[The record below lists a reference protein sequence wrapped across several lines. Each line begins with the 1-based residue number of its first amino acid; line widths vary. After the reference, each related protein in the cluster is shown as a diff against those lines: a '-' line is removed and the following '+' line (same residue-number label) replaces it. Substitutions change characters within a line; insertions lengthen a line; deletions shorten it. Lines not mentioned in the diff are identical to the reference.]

1 MEDIKE
7 LINIIN
13 KRKLSQ
19 IEVFD
24 KSLISR
30 KDTLFSKLYNNIA
43 NENIRT
49 DLQAMVLLYGNEK
62 DNSKYRK
69 LSTTTLQPTLQKK
82 NMQTA

>member
-69 LSTTTLQPTLQKK
+69 LKSRFKTRLSNCQKK
-82 NMQTA
+82 

>member
-49 DLQAMVLLYGNEK
+49 DLQAMVLLYGNENNK
-62 DNSKYRK
+62 
-69 LSTTTLQPTLQKK
+69 
-82 NMQTA
+82 

>member
-49 DLQAMVLLYGNEK
+49 DLQAMVLL
-62 DNSKYRK
+62 
-69 LSTTTLQPTLQKK
+69 KK
-82 NMQTA
+82 KKKI